1 MLNATNYAT
10 PLPTYMNSP
19 RPLLFFAA
27 LLLGFFLWQAW
38 EQDYATRPAAP
49 APAATPP
56 STPSASA
63 TPATAADVPA
73 ANASVPAPASAP
85 SAAAASPAAAPP
97 AGESNGH
104 SQRVEVTTDLLH
116 AVIDTRGGSLVEA
129 DLLAYPIDPHDR
141 SKPVHLLADGTE
153 HYFVV
158 QSGLVSSAS
167 AAPDHKAL
175 FTAQKND
182 YQLAAGSDSIEVPL
196 TWRDPS
202 GITVRKV
209 YIFNRASYLIGTRE
223 EVSNG
228 SAATWTGNEYRQ
240 LQRVPPVIAKR
251 GLFTLYNAEAYA
263 FAGAAW
269 YSPEDKFQKL
279 AFAKFAENP
288 LHRADVSGGWVAMLQ
303 HYFFAAWIPEA
314 KEADQFSTATVN
326 AGSQTRY
333 LIRSASPALTIAPNE
348 TKTFNARLYIGPKL
362 QGTLDDIAPGLA
374 LTVDYGILTFIASP
388 LHFVLVKLHTLV
400 RNWGI
405 AIILLV
411 LLIKLALFKLSEAQF
426 RSMAKMKR
434 LQPRL
439 QALKERYGDDKQKYN
454 AAMMELYQKEKI
466 NPLGGCLPLLV
477 QIPVFFALYWV
488 LLESVELRQAPF
500 FGWIHNLSA
509 PDPYF
514 ILPILNAIQ
523 MVLTQRMTP
532 AAPGMDPMQ
541 ARMMKAMPL
550 IFSVLLAFSP
560 AGLMLYWTVNGWL
573 SLLQQWIITKRPRRS
588 PQRPD
593 TGAAG
598 THGGDALRRP
608 RRSQHRNAGWSGR
621 GRRRCACPGR

>member
-1 MLNATNYAT
+1 
-10 PLPTYMNSP
+10 MNSP

-27 LLLGFFLWQAW
+27 LLIGFFLWQAW
-38 EQDYATRPAAP
+38 QQDYATHTPTAAPPATPSAAAPSAPSGDVPAASGGIP
-49 APAATPP
+49 APAAP
-56 STPSASA
+56 
-63 TPATAADVPA
+63 
-73 ANASVPAPASAP
+73 PASAP
-85 SAAAASPAAAPP
+85 SANAEAQEPA
-97 AGESNGH
+97 
-104 SQRVEVTTDLLH
+104 QRVEVTTDLLH
-116 AVIDTRGGSLVEA
+116 AVIDTRGGGLIEA
-129 DLLAYPIDPHDR
+129 DLLAYPVDPHDR
-141 SKPVHLLADGTE
+141 SKPVRLLADSTE
-153 HYFVV
+153 QYFVV
-158 QSGLVSSAS
+158 QSGLVSSTS
-167 AAPDHKAL
+167 AAPDHRAL
-175 FTAQKND
+175 FSAEKSS
-182 YQLAAGSDSIEVPL
+182 YQLGASADSIEVPL

-209 YIFNRASYLIGTRE
+209 YIFKRGSYLVETRE
-223 EVSNG
+223 EVSNA
-228 SAATWTGNEYRQ
+228 AATAWTGNEYRQ
-240 LQRVPPVIAKR
+240 LQRVPPVVAKH
-251 GLFTLYNAEAYA
+251 GLFSLYNPEAYA

-269 YSPEDKFQKL
+269 YSPADKFNKL
-279 AFAKFAENP
+279 AFGKYQTDKLCSASEKTEKVLATCSFA
-288 LHRADVSGGWVAMLQ
+288 GGWAAMLQ
-303 HYFFAAWIPEA
+303 HYFFAAWIPPGAEKDTYQYGTSSDA
-314 KEADQFSTATVN
+314 HGN
-326 AGSQTRY
+326 TRY
-333 LIRSASPALTIAPNE
+333 LIRSYSPALTIAPNE
-348 TKTFNARLYIGPKL
+348 TKTFAARLYVGPKL
-362 QGTLDDIAPGLA
+362 QSTLDEIAPGLS

-388 LHFVLVKLHTLV
+388 MHWVLVKLHTV
-400 RNWGI
+400 VGNWGV

-523 MVLTQRMTP
+523 MILTQRMSP

-550 IFSVLLAFSP
+550 IFSVLLAFAP
-560 AGLMLYWTVNGWL
+560 AGLTLYWTVNGWL
-573 SLLQQWIITKRPRRS
+573 SLLQQWIITKRS
-588 PQRPD
+588 E
-593 TGAAG
+593 AAP
-598 THGGDALRRP
+598 AK
-608 RRSQHRNAGWSGR
+608 A
-621 GRRRCACPGR
+621 